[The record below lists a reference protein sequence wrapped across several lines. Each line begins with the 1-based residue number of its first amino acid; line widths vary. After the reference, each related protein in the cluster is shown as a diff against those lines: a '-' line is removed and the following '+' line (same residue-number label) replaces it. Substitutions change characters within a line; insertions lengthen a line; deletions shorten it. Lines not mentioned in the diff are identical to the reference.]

1 MITMPLVVPGISEQ
15 TCGWPLAVA
24 ISQPNFSPRLS
35 WESVNLVLSVYHLI
49 DHHLSNLFV

>member
-35 WESVNLVLSVYHLI
+35 WESVNLILSVYHLI
-49 DHHLSNLFV
+49 YHHLSNLFV